1 MSHSTLPIHANFQK
15 YIFDEYFYG
24 FHDQMF
30 EYDEKTIS
38 GWNTATEIYIYKS
51 DPVKICFTCAM

>member
-24 FHDQMF
+24 FHDQIS

-38 GWNTATEIYIYKS
+38 GWNTATEIYI
-51 DPVKICFTCAM
+51 